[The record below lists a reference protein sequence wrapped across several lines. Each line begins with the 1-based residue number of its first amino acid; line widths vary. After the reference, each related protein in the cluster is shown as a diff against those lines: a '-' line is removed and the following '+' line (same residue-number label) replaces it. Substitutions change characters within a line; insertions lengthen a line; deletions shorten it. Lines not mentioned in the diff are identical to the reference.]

1 MLLLNLIKKVYPI
14 ILHPKSHP
22 SSKPNIRKI
31 FQCYSILSLSL
42 SLSLLP
48 SYSFSH
54 HSIHLRVVTFTV
66 SSLFPKARP
75 SINKETVN
83 KLPTQR
89 GLEGKKKK
97 KKKNKNLQFFFYYYY
112 YYYLLTEE
120 RKEKEAKKSF
130 EKQKKNRHFLSSNNR
145 CTFSTFLMPVLVRS
159 RVLHAHLF
167 HLEWYS
173 NLDRKSFDDNIS
185 GYHESTTVFLFEFS
199 FSMFSFV
206 SLF

>member
-97 KKKNKNLQFFFYYYY
+97 KKKKKKFTILF
-112 YYYLLTEE
+112 LLLLLLLLSTDR
-120 RKEKEAKKSF
+120 RKKRKRSEKIF
-130 EKQKKNRHFLSSNNR
+130 
-145 CTFSTFLMPVLVRS
+145 
-159 RVLHAHLF
+159 
-167 HLEWYS
+167 
-173 NLDRKSFDDNIS
+173 
-185 GYHESTTVFLFEFS
+185 
-199 FSMFSFV
+199 
-206 SLF
+206 

>member
-1 MLLLNLIKKVYPI
+1 VDFAQMNLKNVTRILGDVAVESHQESVSNYPP
-14 ILHPKSHP
+14 PKSHP

-83 KLPTQR
+83 TLPTQR
-89 GLEGKKKK
+89 GLEGKKNL
-97 KKKNKNLQFFFYYYY
+97 KKNKFTILF
-112 YYYLLTEE
+112 LLLLLLLLSTDR
-120 RKEKEAKKSF
+120 RKKRKRSEKIF
-130 EKQKKNRHFLSSNNR
+130 
-145 CTFSTFLMPVLVRS
+145 
-159 RVLHAHLF
+159 
-167 HLEWYS
+167 
-173 NLDRKSFDDNIS
+173 
-185 GYHESTTVFLFEFS
+185 
-199 FSMFSFV
+199 
-206 SLF
+206 